1 MKQSYIILF
10 KPLPNAKRIKLKIP
24 YEFHDIRSRIKKM
37 DSSYWHPHQK
47 LWSLVNSPENMEYIK
62 AICKTKIRVS
72 HAQPYRPIPK
82 VRMNEAGI
90 EALLKLEKTLIL
102 KRYSQNTIQNY
113 KSMLSIFLMKFRDRD
128 LAQVERQDIESFIFD
143 FIKKNGIGESMQNQ
157 LINAIKA
164 YYEHVLK
171 RPKAFYNIERPKK
184 ASPIPNVLSEQDVI
198 KLINTPENLKHKAIL
213 WTIYSG
219 GLRISEVINLRIED
233 INSKDGY
240 IFIKD
245 SKGKRDR
252 KTVLSPSL
260 LPLLRSYYISYKPS
274 YWLFEGRFGG
284 QYTQGS
290 VRKFF
295 RKALEDAGINPW
307 ATVHTLRHSFATHCI
322 MNNVNLRH
330 VQNMLGHASP
340 RTTQIYTKTIEINNK
355 KINSPLDRL
364 LNMSNFTN
372 NTQQV

>member
-1 MKQSYIILF
+1 
-10 KPLPNAKRIKLKIP
+10 
-24 YEFHDIRSRIKKM
+24 
-37 DSSYWHPHQK
+37 
-47 LWSLVNSPENMEYIK
+47 MEYIK

-72 HAQPYRPIPK
+72 HAQPYRPLPK

-143 FIKKNGIGESMQNQ
+143 LIKKNGIGESMQNQ